1 MYDTE
6 IIRGFMVH
14 VEEGMDAY
22 HKTWRQTLTRDIER
36 VIDALPGTILES

>member
-6 IIRGFMVH
+6 IILGFMVH
-14 VEEGMDAY
+14 VEEGMDDY

-36 VIDALPGTILES
+36 VIDALPGMI

>member
-6 IIRGFMVH
+6 IILGFMVH
-14 VEEGMDAY
+14 VEDGMDDY

-36 VIDALPGTILES
+36 EIDALPGTI